1 MIRKE
6 SQIALKRREIFHS
19 PRRSTAEVTHRH
31 AIVDRLNGFDAT
43 LWQKGEKAGRITQ
56 IRHALR
62 RLRNRE
68 RELEHISKGKTIYLT
83 GKETVP
89 IQIEVHEGEKMDRIK
104 AQVEIENLSKAVRPK
119 EKTARKKDRPARE
132 ANRQTRVMEPG
143 AEAVLRQ
150 TKRKVKE

>member
-1 MIRKE
+1 M
-6 SQIALKRREIFHS
+6 
-19 PRRSTAEVTHRH
+19 
-31 AIVDRLNGFDAT
+31 DRLNGFDAT

-68 RELEHISKGKTIYLT
+68 RELEHISRGKIIYIT

-119 EKTARKKDRPARE
+119 EKTDSKKE
-132 ANRQTRVMEPG
+132 RQTRERSKSSAARDG
-143 AEAVLRQ
+143 
-150 TKRKVKE
+150 T